1 MHSLVGDVIIYGI
14 KPFQNMKTRAAF
26 SEGSVKDPLWQSY
39 EEGVEKLCS
48 VGGGA
53 VLSAG
58 VTADLVLL
66 FPVRLP
72 VCVGSCFI
80 NRVGRLCVFPLLLLV
95 RGSILAYPLANTPAL
110 LCHTQCLA
118 LGPVWCGTWKAME
131 HLLLPLGDADLGI
144 ENFFHIYT

>member
-39 EEGVEKLCS
+39 EKGVEKLCS
-48 VGGGA
+48 AGGGA

-72 VCVGSCFI
+72 VCMGAALSI
-80 NRVGRLCVFPLLLLV
+80 GWEGCVFSHCCFRMRLYFGLSP
-95 RGSILAYPLANTPAL
+95 
-110 LCHTQCLA
+110 C
-118 LGPVWCGTWKAME
+118 
-131 HLLLPLGDADLGI
+131 
-144 ENFFHIYT
+144 